1 MRGVRGAQ
9 CTSQARA
16 DACHARVHVRIMWH
30 SRKGARAWASR
41 RRTMRRHRSPDGGF
55 VMLDVLMASSLF
67 AVVILAAGSGTMAST
82 VAASV
87 AQQRSVAYTLVSAD
101 VANVTSLPFADL
113 TSGLNP
119 SVDTLSSDP
128 NIHVSGSTYTLT
140 LTGATL
146 ATTNANSSESPLVPH
161 ITTTTVGVPYKVA
174 TYPEAISNGVVTVIV
189 IVTWPSALGGTGQV
203 VGETKVAAP

>member
-1 MRGVRGAQ
+1 
-9 CTSQARA
+9 
-16 DACHARVHVRIMWH
+16 
-30 SRKGARAWASR
+30 
-41 RRTMRRHRSPDGGF
+41 
-55 VMLDVLMASSLF
+55 MLDVLMASSLF
-67 AVVILAAGSGTMAST
+67 AVVILAAGSGTMVST
-82 VAASV
+82 VAASI

-119 SVDTLSSDP
+119 SVDTLSNDP

-161 ITTTTVGVPYKVA
+161 ITTTTVGIPYKVA

-189 IVTWPSALGGTGQV
+189 IVTWRSALGGTGQV
-203 VGETKVAAP
+203 VGETEIAAP